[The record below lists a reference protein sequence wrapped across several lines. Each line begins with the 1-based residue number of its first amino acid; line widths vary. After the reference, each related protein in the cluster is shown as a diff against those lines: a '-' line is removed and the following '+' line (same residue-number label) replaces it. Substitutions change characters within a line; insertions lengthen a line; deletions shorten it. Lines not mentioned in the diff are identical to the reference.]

1 MILWVDQLKK
11 NKWYFYVCSF
21 ISVKIR
27 VGNHAGFSL
36 YISESKCELPTGGY
50 LCYKNQDKLPPLES
64 DHVCKHHER
73 YVTYY
78 NKRTG
83 DGADFPF
90 KVTSISETTA
100 EICEVQVFVTDG
112 FFSIPRIVKE
122 KSENKISG
130 KTLYFNWYM
139 HVFNLIGEVSVK
151 LVYFLKNVLL
161 YFIAWFRQVC
171 M

>member
-1 MILWVDQLKK
+1 M
-11 NKWYFYVCSF
+11 N
-21 ISVKIR
+21 IR

-36 YISESKCELPTGGY
+36 YISESRCELPTGGY

-64 DHVCKHHER
+64 DHVCKHHGR

-90 KVTSISETTA
+90 KVTSLTETMA
-100 EICEVQVFVTDG
+100 EICEVQVFGMDG

-122 KSENKISG
+122 KSENTISV
-130 KTLYFNWYM
+130 KTL
-139 HVFNLIGEVSVK
+139 I
-151 LVYFLKNVLL
+151 
-161 YFIAWFRQVC
+161 
-171 M
+171 